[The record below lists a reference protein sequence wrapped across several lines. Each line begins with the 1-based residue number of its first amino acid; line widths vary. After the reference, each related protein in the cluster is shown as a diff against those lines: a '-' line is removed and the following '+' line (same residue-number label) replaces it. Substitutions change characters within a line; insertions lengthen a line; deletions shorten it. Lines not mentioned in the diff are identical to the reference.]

1 VARALNVPLD
11 VFIVRKLGVP
21 GFEELAAG
29 AIASGGVR
37 VLNEDVIRALPN
49 ADEVI
54 EDVTATETAELER
67 REQSYRD
74 GRFTGLSS
82 RVSCLPL
89 MAITEDQVKDALKS
103 VKYPGFSRDIVSFG
117 LIKGIDL
124 RNGDV
129 TVQLA
134 LATNDAAIPQ
144 TIKNEAETALRALAG
159 VREAKVRIDIQ
170 APPAGVGAGVGAV
183 RIPGIK
189 HIIAIA
195 SGKGGVGKSTIAAN
209 LAVALEQ
216 TKASVGLCDCDI
228 YGPSISLM
236 FGTRERPMATDDNR
250 IIPIEQYNL
259 RLMSMGFL
267 LDDASPAILRGPMV
281 TRYTQQFLRQV
292 EWGALDYLVL
302 DLPPGTGDIQLTIV
316 QTVALSGAI
325 IVTTPQ
331 EVALIDARKAA
342 TMFEKVNV
350 PVLGLIENMS
360 FFVSPSD
367 GKRYDIF
374 GIGGGERE
382 AKRLRVPLLGQI
394 PIDIATRE
402 AGDRG
407 MPITAESKES
417 AVGVEFGRIA
427 QRLRDLLPFD

>member
-1 VARALNVPLD
+1 MSVSEEQ
-11 VFIVRKLGVP
+11 VR
-21 GFEELAAG
+21 
-29 AIASGGVR
+29 
-37 VLNEDVIRALPN
+37 
-49 ADEVI
+49 
-54 EDVTATETAELER
+54 
-67 REQSYRD
+67 
-74 GRFTGLSS
+74 
-82 RVSCLPL
+82 
-89 MAITEDQVKDALKS
+89 DALKS

-117 LIKGIDL
+117 LVKLINVD
-124 RNGDV
+124 NGEV
-129 TVQLA
+129 KVQLA
-134 LATNDAAIPQ
+134 LATNDPSVPA
-144 TIKNEAETALRALAG
+144 TIKNDAEKILCGLPG
-159 VREAKVRIDIQ
+159 VQTAKVLIDIH
-170 APPAGVGAGVGAV
+170 APPAGAGAPAMAAM

-189 HIIAIA
+189 HVIAVA

-209 LAVALEQ
+209 LAVALHE
-216 TKASVGLCDCDI
+216 TKARVGLCDCDI

-236 FGTRERPMATDDNR
+236 FGTRERPMATEENK
-250 IIPIEQYNL
+250 IIPIEQYGL

-267 LDDASPAILRGPMV
+267 LDDTSPAILRGPMV

-292 EWGALDYLVL
+292 EWGELDFLVL

-342 TMFEKVNV
+342 TMFDKVNV

-360 FFVSPSD
+360 YFVCPSD

-374 GIGGGERE
+374 GSGGGERE
-382 AKRLRVPLLGQI
+382 AKRLRVPLMGQI

-407 MPITAESKES
+407 MPIVGEDRRSPVTAE
-417 AVGVEFGRIA
+417 FLRIA
-427 QRLRDLLPFD
+427 AHLREVLV